1 MGDRRIRIDLVQG
14 DAKRLDFEVVKMS
27 PTAGATVYNLA
38 SIATAFLQ
46 LRLQPSGANA
56 AIGVG
61 GSVVSATGGMM
72 NVTVGTAHTAS
83 PGNYAGEL
91 VLDFGPGIGRE
102 SVPKDNPFEVVI
114 RASV

>member
-27 PTAGATVYNLA
+27 PTAGATAYNLA
-38 SIATAFLQ
+38 SLATAYLN
-46 LRLQPSGANA
+46 LRLQPSGL
-56 AIGVG
+56 GVVSAPA
-61 GSVVSATGGMM
+61 SVVSASGGAL

-83 PGNYAGEL
+83 PGNYQGEL

-102 SVPKDNPFEVVI
+102 SVPKDNPFEVII